1 MISMMREYARSLKI
15 VLLIV
20 VVVFILTSGV
30 LFYFG
35 SGPFGSGKSNAVAVV
50 NGEEIPP
57 ERFKRA
63 QANMMAAYARMARQ
77 QLTPELAERLGLSQQ
92 VINDLVT
99 EAVVIQGAA
108 DEGVRVSDDELRVT
122 IQQIREFQE
131 NGRFSRDEYLKVLR
145 QIRLDPGEF
154 ETEVRRQLLRRKME
168 NLIKQGVKVSDEELR
183 QAYRQRHEQVR
194 AAWAYGDVKPAMAAV
209 QVADAD
215 LEPYVKTHQPQFSQ
229 PERRRLQYV
238 LLAPSPQ
245 AATVSDAEVDAYYKE
260 HGSEFDEPKRLRIA
274 HVLVRVPPVGGSD
287 AENAAKAKV
296 EDVIKRARAGED
308 FGKLAREISE
318 DKASAVQGGDLGFV
332 GPGELVAP
340 FEQAAFALKKGDV
353 SDPVRTPFGYH
364 AIRILDVRDGG
375 KTPLKDVAPKIKAA
389 LVAQKSERAAQARA
403 DEAKAALL
411 GAPDFAAAAKR
422 LGLEAREATFGRGD
436 ALGEAGRDPQLDEAV
451 FGLAVGGVS
460 TPLKTAA
467 GYAVVKVTQQIPAGV
482 PPLRRDSR
490 PRRRGH
496 QARAGRA
503 AGDRQG
509 QGAGRDP
516 RQGRRL
522 RGGGQGGGI
531 HHREHPAVLPLGSA
545 EGARQPSRRRAPG
558 RAADPGRA
566 GRGAGARRGRR
577 LRGQDAGAA
586 AGQSRRLRP
595 GARRAG
601 QAGARAEA
609 GARVGHL
616 DPRPA
621 RVGQGRSGRP
631 ARLHDALTA
640 GRLTMD
646 KTALLII
653 DAQQEYFA
661 PIGKV
666 VLPDGP
672 KAVVRIADTLRWARE
687 SRVPVFH
694 IVHESRRPGAT
705 TFVPGSPAL
714 AIHDAV
720 APRAEEPIIT
730 KHLPGAFTDTPLEAE
745 LRRRGIERVIVSGF
759 MTQMCCDTTS
769 REAAHRGFKVTLLSD
784 ATAAMDVKGPDGVVI
799 PHDQVHR
806 THLGSL
812 NGFLAEVK
820 RSDEVIGT

>member
-92 VINDLVT
+92 VINELVT
-99 EAVVIQGAA
+99 EAIVIQGAA

-194 AAWAYGDVKPAMAAV
+194 AAWAYADVKPAMAAV

-422 LGLEAREATFGRGD
+422 LGLEAREVTFGRGD

-467 GYAVVKVTQQIPAGV
+467 GYAVVKVAQQIPAGV
-482 PPLRRDSR
+482 PPLPEIRDRVVEAIKRERAEQQLTDKAKALAATLAKGGDFAAAAKAEGFTTGSIPLFSR
-490 PRRRGH
+490 SDPPKERGSLPGGVLLAAL
-496 QARAGRA
+496 QTPAGQVAEPVRAEGGVYVVKTLERQPASPDGFDRERDELDKQVLEQKRALAWDTWIRGRLA
-503 AGDRQG
+503 SAKVEV
-509 QGAGRDP
+509 
-516 RQGRRL
+516 
-522 RGGGQGGGI
+522 GGQ
-531 HHREHPAVLPLGSA
+531 PAS
-545 EGARQPSRRRAPG
+545 
-558 RAADPGRA
+558 
-566 GRGAGARRGRR
+566 
-577 LRGQDAGAA
+577 
-586 AGQSRRLRP
+586 
-595 GARRAG
+595 
-601 QAGARAEA
+601 
-609 GARVGHL
+609 
-616 DPRPA
+616 
-621 RVGQGRSGRP
+621 
-631 ARLHDALTA
+631 
-640 GRLTMD
+640 
-646 KTALLII
+646 
-653 DAQQEYFA
+653 
-661 PIGKV
+661 
-666 VLPDGP
+666 
-672 KAVVRIADTLRWARE
+672 
-687 SRVPVFH
+687 
-694 IVHESRRPGAT
+694 
-705 TFVPGSPAL
+705 
-714 AIHDAV
+714 
-720 APRAEEPIIT
+720 
-730 KHLPGAFTDTPLEAE
+730 
-745 LRRRGIERVIVSGF
+745 
-759 MTQMCCDTTS
+759 MT
-769 REAAHRGFKVTLLSD
+769 R
-784 ATAAMDVKGPDGVVI
+784 
-799 PHDQVHR
+799 
-806 THLGSL
+806 
-812 NGFLAEVK
+812 
-820 RSDEVIGT
+820 

>member
-1 MISMMREYARSLKI
+1 MMREYARSLKI

-92 VINDLVT
+92 VINELVT
-99 EAVVIQGAA
+99 EAIVIQGAA

-194 AAWAYGDVKPAMAAV
+194 AAWAYADVKPAMAAV

-215 LEPYVKTHQPQFSQ
+215 LEPYIKTHQPQFSQ

-245 AATVSDAEVDAYYKE
+245 TATVSDAEVDAYYKE

-422 LGLEAREATFGRGD
+422 LGLEAREVTFGRGD

-482 PPLRRDSR
+482 PPLPEIRDRVVEAIKRERAEQQLTDKAKALAATLAKGGDFAAAAKGEGFTTGSIPLFSR
-490 PRRRGH
+490 S
-496 QARAGRA
+496 
-503 AGDRQG
+503 
-509 QGAGRDP
+509 DP
-516 RQGRRL
+516 PKE
-522 RGGGQGGGI
+522 RGGLPGGVLLAALQTPAGQVAEPVRGEGGVYVVKTL
-531 HHREHPAVLPLGSA
+531 E
-545 EGARQPSRRRAPG
+545 RQPAPDGFDRERDELDKQVLEQKRAL
-558 RAADPGRA
+558 AWDTWI
-566 GRGAGARRGRR
+566 RGR
-577 LRGQDAGAA
+577 LASAKVEVGGQ
-586 AGQSRRLRP
+586 
-595 GARRAG
+595 
-601 QAGARAEA
+601 
-609 GARVGHL
+609 
-616 DPRPA
+616 PA
-621 RVGQGRSGRP
+621 S
-631 ARLHDALTA
+631 
-640 GRLTMD
+640 
-646 KTALLII
+646 
-653 DAQQEYFA
+653 
-661 PIGKV
+661 
-666 VLPDGP
+666 
-672 KAVVRIADTLRWARE
+672 
-687 SRVPVFH
+687 
-694 IVHESRRPGAT
+694 
-705 TFVPGSPAL
+705 
-714 AIHDAV
+714 
-720 APRAEEPIIT
+720 
-730 KHLPGAFTDTPLEAE
+730 
-745 LRRRGIERVIVSGF
+745 
-759 MTQMCCDTTS
+759 MT
-769 REAAHRGFKVTLLSD
+769 R
-784 ATAAMDVKGPDGVVI
+784 
-799 PHDQVHR
+799 
-806 THLGSL
+806 
-812 NGFLAEVK
+812 
-820 RSDEVIGT
+820 